1 MLANESPLT
10 IPVGWLLADTGW
22 LTAMLRGGFGVLDLD
37 TGALPSPSLT
47 SDSMVRSRLPL
58 RPFRTFALRLSSIKP
73 MSLSCASFESN
84 SLLPPPTLAPNT
96 LDCLLTRIGSLK
108 PFTPFGE
115 IGGEAGSDLC
125 ILTAEDVL
133 RSPNPNLFA
142 GFGGRGGG

>member
-10 IPVGWLLADTGW
+10 TPVDWLIAGTGW
-22 LTAMLRGGFGVLDLD
+22 LTAMFRGGFGVLDLD

-47 SDSMVRSRLPL
+47 SDSMVRSRLPP
-58 RPFRTFALRLSSIKP
+58 RPFRTFALRLSSVKP
-73 MSLSCASFESN
+73 MSLNCASFESN

-96 LDCLLTRIGSLK
+96 LDCLLTRMGSLK
-108 PFTPFGE
+108 PCVPLGE
-115 IGGEAGSDLC
+115 SGGDAGRDLC

-133 RSPNPNLFA
+133 RRPNPNLFA